1 QRAVSTPRAPDS
13 ASGDIPALARISRAE
28 YLAQHVWDA
37 PLLRWFVEYGCR
49 DDFGTSLAGTSAW
62 AGIHYYAARLEDGA
76 EEPAEFLTWPEGNG
90 RLVAHLGGLVG
101 KRLRTGALVTD
112 VVPGPEGAEV
122 TCYDEAAGRA
132 LAVKAGHVVFALPRF
147 LAGILIAPWRAE
159 RPAFLAETVYGS
171 WMVANL
177 TLRDRPFSQGF
188 PLAWDNV
195 IYDSPSLGYVV
206 ATHPSGSA

>member
-49 DDFGTSLAGTSAW
+49 DDFGTSILGTSAW

-90 RLVAHLGGLVG
+90 RLVAHLAGLVG
-101 KRLRTGALVTD
+101 KRLRTGVLVTD
-112 VVPGPEGAEV
+112 VAPGRDRVEV
-122 TCYDEAAGRA
+122 TCYDEAARRA
-132 LAVKAGHVVFALPRF
+132 VGLRARHVVFALPRF
-147 LAGILIAPWRAE
+147 LAGTLIAPWRLE
-159 RPAFLAETVYGS
+159 RPAFLGEAVYGS

-177 TLRDRPFSQGF
+177 TLRDRARTQGF
-188 PLAWDNV
+188 
-195 IYDSPSLGYVV
+195 
-206 ATHPSGSA
+206 H